1 MERGVKMMKKSHRIT
16 ALCIML
22 AMLVAAIPAIMTEAA
37 ESRMTY
43 IISYSADLYISDSG
57 EASITGYV
65 RGKSDVTS
73 TYVSATLQ
81 KKSGNAWI
89 DVEFWEDSSTEKNLS
104 IVETYSVSR
113 GTYRLVVTV
122 SANTETKTAI
132 SGERTY

>member
-1 MERGVKMMKKSHRIT
+1 MMKKSHT
-16 ALCIML
+16 
-22 AMLVAAIPAIMTEAA
+22 MLVAAIPAIMTEAA

>member
-1 MERGVKMMKKSHRIT
+1 MTRKHHGIT

-22 AMLVAAIPAIMTEAA
+22 AMLAVAMSAIKAEAV
-37 ESRMTY
+37 EPRMTY
-43 IISYSADLYISDSG
+43 IMSYSADLYISDSG

-81 KKSGNAWI
+81 RKSGNDWI
-89 DVEFWEDSSTEKNLS
+89 DVESWEDSSTGRYLS
-104 IVETYSVSR
+104 VLETYSVSR

>member
-1 MERGVKMMKKSHRIT
+1 MTRKHYGIT

-22 AMLVAAIPAIMTEAA
+22 AMLAVAMPTIKAEAV
-37 ESRMTY
+37 EPRMTY
-43 IISYSADLYISDSG
+43 IISYSSDLYISDSG

-81 KKSGNAWI
+81 RKSGNDWI
-89 DVEFWEDSSTEKNLS
+89 DVESWEDSSTKNSLS
-104 IVETYSVSR
+104 VMETYSVSR

-122 SANTETKTAI
+122 TANTETKTAY
-132 SGERTY
+132 SKEKKY

>member
-1 MERGVKMMKKSHRIT
+1 MTRKHYGIT

-22 AMLVAAIPAIMTEAA
+22 AMLAVVMPTIKVEAV
-37 ESRMTY
+37 EPRMTY
-43 IISYSADLYISDSG
+43 ITSYSSDLYISDSG

-81 KKSGNAWI
+81 RKSGNDWI
-89 DVEFWEDSSTEKNLS
+89 DVESWEDSSTKSSLS
-104 IVETYSVSR
+104 IMETYSVSR

-122 SANTETKTAI
+122 TANTETKTAI
-132 SGERTY
+132 SDEKTY

>member
-1 MERGVKMMKKSHRIT
+1 M
-16 ALCIML
+16 
-22 AMLVAAIPAIMTEAA
+22 
-37 ESRMTY
+37 
-43 IISYSADLYISDSG
+43 
-57 EASITGYV
+57 